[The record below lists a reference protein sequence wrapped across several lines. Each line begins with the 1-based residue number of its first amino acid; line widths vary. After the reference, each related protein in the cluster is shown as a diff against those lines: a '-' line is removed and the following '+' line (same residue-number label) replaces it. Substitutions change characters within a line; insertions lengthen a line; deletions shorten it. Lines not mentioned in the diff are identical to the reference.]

1 MLNILPSADFTG
13 VFPKTIEDN
22 FRAWVCKELQGAG
35 SIFVVDVILR
45 MPQDEQKSMYTC
57 SHMSIHERELKTTT
71 GNAPSLTV
79 IVYCTEV
86 VSVEELLIVTD
97 SVGSIR
103 HLKRKENSKNKKVNL
118 KRVAD
123 NKTISLT
130 VSCLIS
136 APGAFEIE
144 NESLLLLTVFLH

>member
-1 MLNILPSADFTG
+1 
-13 VFPKTIEDN
+13 
-22 FRAWVCKELQGAG
+22 
-35 SIFVVDVILR
+35 
-45 MPQDEQKSMYTC
+45 
-57 SHMSIHERELKTTT
+57 MSIHERELKTTT

-144 NESLLLLTVFLH
+144 NESLLFLNCYFAKIFLKT